1 MKRTTVIISSIAL
14 MLGLM
19 TGCGDKTNRA
29 SQMQNGAKSVMEDV
43 GDMAADVKNG
53 VGETVGK
60 VTGSIVD
67 DSKFIGIEKA
77 KDAALQ
83 KAGIP
88 ADGVTFEKAELD
100 NDDGVWHYEVEFRK
114 DNTEY
119 EADVKAEDG
128 TILKWDVDV
137 E

>member
-14 MLGLM
+14 MLGLI
-19 TGCGDKTNRA
+19 TGCGNQANRA

-43 GDMAADVKNG
+43 GEMATDVKNG

-60 VTGSIVD
+60 MTGSMVD

-119 EADVKAEDG
+119 DADVKAEDG
-128 TILKWDVDV
+128 TILKWDVDMD
-137 E
+137 